1 MVQKSERVIEL
12 EEGIA
17 QAVATL
23 DESDGSRVS
32 TAEAIDSARE
42 TLADAY
48 GIGFEK
54 AVSEYLSEPD
64 NEDEQEFDPDD
75 EVEGDE

>member
-1 MVQKSERVIEL
+1 MAQKSQRVIEL

-32 TAEAIDSARE
+32 TDEAIDSAP
-42 TLADAY
+42 
-48 GIGFEK
+48 F
-54 AVSEYLSEPD
+54 SLSY
-64 NEDEQEFDPDD
+64 FS
-75 EVEGDE
+75 